1 MNSLLKNYNNKFIA
15 SCSTAVVAAVTST
28 LCCIAPLIYLM
39 FGISS
44 PWLIELNKFDFL
56 RTPMLILSL
65 GTFAYGFWLLM
76 FSKRIICTKY
86 MSRRALIIAYW
97 LVFIVIIFF
106 LAYPTILP
114 WFLE

>member
-15 SCSTAVVAAVTST
+15 SCITAVVAAVTST

-56 RTPMLILSL
+56 RIPMLILSL
-65 GTFAYGFWLLM
+65 GTFAYGF
-76 FSKRIICTKY
+76 SKRIICPKY

>member
-1 MNSLLKNYNNKFIA
+1 MTSLPKNYNNKFIA
-15 SCSTAVVAAVTST
+15 SCVAAVAAAVTST
-28 LCCIAPLIYLM
+28 LCCIAPLLYLL

-44 PWLIELNKFDFL
+44 PWLIGLNKLDFL
-56 RTPMLILSL
+56 RLPMLVVSL

-76 FSKRIICTKY
+76 FSKKIICTKY
-86 MSRRALIIAYW
+86 MSRKGLIISYW
-97 LVFIVIIFF
+97 LVFIVILFF